1 MTKIPPYLK
10 KGDTVGITCPA
21 SKMEYRAAEFAAEVV
36 EQWGLKVKIG
46 ITAGTAFHNFAADD
60 DTRLRELQEMLDD
73 ENIQAILFGRGG
85 YGVIRIMDRID
96 FTRFVKHPKWLC
108 GYSDITALHTH
119 IYQRYHIA
127 SLHSMMCSGITAGT
141 FNNEYVKSLQDAI
154 SGKQYLYQ
162 FTPHPLNRTGIC
174 TGELTGGNLSLL
186 ANLSGTVSQPDTAG
200 KILFI
205 EEIGE
210 YRYGVDRMMYNLK
223 RAGWLDHLSGLIAGA
238 FTDPKETETPFGQ
251 TEYEIIRDKVK
262 EYDYPVCFG
271 FPAGHQV
278 ENYALKT
285 GVEHEL
291 SITEERCMLAE
302 KINYP
307 ITP

>member
-21 SKMEYRAAEFAAEVV
+21 SKMEYHAVEFAAETV

-46 ITAGTAFHNFAADD
+46 ITARTAFHNFAADD

-73 ENIQAILFGRGG
+73 ENIHAILFGRGG
-85 YGVIRIMDRID
+85 YGVIRIIDRID
-96 FTRFVKHPKWLC
+96 FTRFMKHPKWLC

-127 SLHSMMCSGITAGT
+127 GLHSMMCSGITPDT
-141 FNNEYVKSLQDAI
+141 FNNKYVKSLRDALT
-154 SGKQYLYQ
+154 GKQYQHQ
-162 FTPHPLNRTGIC
+162 FIPHPLNRKGIC

-210 YRYGVDRMMYNLK
+210 
-223 RAGWLDHLSGLIAGA
+223 
-238 FTDPKETETPFGQ
+238 
-251 TEYEIIRDKVK
+251 
-262 EYDYPVCFG
+262 
-271 FPAGHQV
+271 
-278 ENYALKT
+278 
-285 GVEHEL
+285 
-291 SITEERCMLAE
+291 
-302 KINYP
+302 
-307 ITP
+307 